1 MNQELNKLKYII
13 QDQEDEQSTIEILKN
28 YDIEIDLDGGT
39 PLHHAINHN
48 KNKVVTYLINNG
60 ANVNALYE
68 GDYTPLMFAID
79 RDNNEMAKL
88 FLEHGANV
96 HLVDKH
102 GNGALWKAVFHNNL
116 EIVRLLVKA
125 GTDPFKVIKD
135 GWSIYDGAKHIGV
148 NEIVDFFDSVQR
160 NFEQ

>member
-13 QDQEDEQSTIEILKN
+13 QDQEDEQSTIEILKG
-28 YDIEIDLDGGT
+28 YDIEIDIDGGT
-39 PLHHAINHN
+39 PLHHAIINN
-48 KNKVVTYLINNG
+48 KNVVVTYLIDNG

-125 GTDPFKVIKD
+125 GADPFKVIKD